1 MNQTTVI
8 LKCDHS
14 GALLSD
20 TYGGK
25 IKQLPEFVV
34 GSEVELFFDLR
45 KAETSGNE
53 LPPLDSSVI
62 TGCFSYFL
70 AVDKDFDSATAP
82 MFLKTADIEPVIT
95 EKQTALKVY
104 IGNTSADMLL
114 RALGTAKS
122 CELTCELAGL
132 NENGTARFSWL
143 FPISVRNRL
152 FMGGKDVPDSIA
164 SDPEY
169 LTSAEVKAV
178 IAAESFSAAIAVSPV
193 INAGGNW
200 QIGGHDTGVSA
211 QGLPGIQGP
220 EGPQGPPGPTGAQGE
235 RGAAFKVDA
244 TGLLDDRSQYDAEA
258 KDFSYLAT
266 DNGNVYIKQ
275 SDTSGDWSDPIP
287 FKGDKGDPGKDGYT
301 PIKGVDY
308 FDGIQGPRGEKGD
321 KGDKG
326 DTGDT
331 GPKGDKGDK
340 GDRGEQGPPVEID
353 DNVLADIFQ
362 GYLAENPPLAI
373 VDNVVEF

>member
-104 IGNTSADMLL
+104 IGNTSADTLL

-152 FMGGKDVPDSIA
+152 FMGGKNVPDSIA

-178 IAAESFSAAIAVSPV
+178 IAAESFSAAMAVSPV

-200 QIGGHDTGVSA
+200 QVGNHDTGVSA
-211 QGLPGIQGP
+211 QGIPGIQGP
-220 EGPQGPPGPTGAQGE
+220 EGPQGPQGPTGAQGE
-235 RGAAFKVDA
+235 RGAAFKIDA
-244 TGLLDDRSQYDAEA
+244 TGLLADRTQYDAEA

-266 DNGNVYIKQ
+266 DNGNVYIKH

-287 FKGDKGDPGKDGYT
+287 FKGDKGD
-301 PIKGVDY
+301 
-308 FDGIQGPRGEKGD
+308 QGEKGD

-326 DTGDT
+326 DPGE
-331 GPKGDKGDK
+331 KGDKGD
-340 GDRGEQGPPVEID
+340 QGPAGPQGQAGESIIGPMGPAGKDGKDGFTPRRGQEYWTYEDIQEIRTYCED
-353 DNVLADIFQ
+353 
-362 GYLAENPPLAI
+362 AI
-373 VDNVVEF
+373 LNGEW